1 MYQDADST
9 THYDL
14 FFLFKT
20 LSQQRWL
27 PAPTQDLAL
36 LLGGRVVLAPCC
48 LVVDRMAG
56 NTIQHTA
63 AATARVREH
72 SADGSALACHFE
84 LPGAPGGAG
93 QAIEELDCLGD
104 ADADLS
110 RITGD
115 SQSAV
120 NRTRQWFQYASVTGW
135 ESAQEILVHLSDAQ
149 VQGAAWRAGKMAE
162 NKNHVVY
169 HFRCPFHCTHGC
181 PWEVR
186 VRIRKNQQGQNEK
199 SGKKESVLVR
209 MCKTS
214 DERKKEHA
222 LHVCD
227 VELDEKFPHA
237 DHTGIQTKGP
247 HQFWV
252 CAAEGNPMMYD
263 WDKAAI
269 SAWLD
274 AKKVKFGGRQ
284 DKLYALQR
292 IARHN
297 TIKRGN
303 LARKRKKSG
312 VWRTVS
318 RHGPSSL
325 SLQIIC
331 TWHL

>member
-1 MYQDADST
+1 M
-9 THYDL
+9 
-14 FFLFKT
+14 
-20 LSQQRWL
+20 
-27 PAPTQDLAL
+27 
-36 LLGGRVVLAPCC
+36 VLTRCS
-48 LVVDRMAG
+48 LVVDRMPG
-56 NTIQHTA
+56 NAIQQTA
-63 AATARVREH
+63 AATARVGEP
-72 SADGSALACHFE
+72 SGDGGALTCHFE
-84 LPGAPGGAG
+84 LPGAQGGVGLAM
-93 QAIEELDCLGD
+93 EDLDGPGD
-104 ADADLS
+104 AELS
-110 RITGD
+110 GIMCD
-115 SQSAV
+115 NQSAV
-120 NRTRQWFQYASVTGW
+120 NRSRQWFQYASVTGW
-135 ESAQEILVHLSDAQ
+135 ESAQEILEQLSDAQ

-169 HFRCPFHCTHGC
+169 HFRCPFHYTHGC

-186 VRIRKNQQGQNEK
+186 VRIRKSQQGQQEK
-199 SGKKESVLVR
+199 SAGEEWFPVR

-214 DERKKEHA
+214 DERKQEHA

-237 DHTGIQTKGP
+237 DHTGIQSKGP

>member
-1 MYQDADST
+1 M
-9 THYDL
+9 
-14 FFLFKT
+14 
-20 LSQQRWL
+20 
-27 PAPTQDLAL
+27 
-36 LLGGRVVLAPCC
+36 VLAPCW

-72 SADGSALACHFE
+72 SADGAALACHFE

-115 SQSAV
+115 NQSAV